1 MAKKKKRLS
10 RKQLK
15 EQRQAAIDRRR
26 EQAGWK
32 PRRAKP
38 STELVEDMLP
48 LLAPYQDRA
57 VTRDEMEQIMMPML
71 DSGHLIEEPEF
82 DDIVLD
88 PMQSVIAFIEIGEE
102 LGLDP
107 QDVENLSDEERDD
120 QFMEILERTT
130 KRLVTKDVR
139 RDILAALDNLRRRLK
154 ASGPKKEIA
163 RVAMLQSFLTLQN
176 TSEFWSMVGLVQAI
190 IQRSTTAGFEL
201 MEASGE
207 VPGLEFVDEEEEEEE
222 GTPTPFVRRLI
233 TSSLGQKAES
243 VLKSIPG
250 IKGLMTRQVDQIWK
264 EGLDAIAEG
273 ELYLELYTED
283 ELMAAAELMGK
294 ILGVDPAADP
304 EKAASLKITQDTTT
318 ALISGFEAYITEL
331 FTPERL
337 DQLRRHIHQ
346 VVKDRSF
353 DKKWLSFVLLLEEDM
368 AADDAPD
375 HEIGFLIR
383 TLFGELRTVMKEATA
398 EVDGQ

>member
-163 RVAMLQSFLTLQN
+163 RVAMLQSFLTEQN

-207 VPGLEFVDEEEEEEE
+207 VPGLEFVDEEEEEE

>member
-163 RVAMLQSFLTLQN
+163 RVAMLQSFLTEQN